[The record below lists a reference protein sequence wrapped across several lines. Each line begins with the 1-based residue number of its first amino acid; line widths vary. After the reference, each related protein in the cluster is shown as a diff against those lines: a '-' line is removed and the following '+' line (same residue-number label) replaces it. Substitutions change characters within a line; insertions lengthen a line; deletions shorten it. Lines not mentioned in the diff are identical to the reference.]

1 MKRLFLLIF
10 LLFFIADVSKAQIT
24 RGSQPGELYISTD
37 WYMDNS
43 GNIHYA
49 IFHSTNNG
57 ENIHLKYENIETPPG
72 GEMCVGGVLGD
83 ATPGALYNYGN
94 NELWVSFDYG
104 EMWEYIETYGSSG
117 RFASGFTNGEIYK
130 CCANVQGSIWRS
142 EDYGSE
148 FIEVTQNAKYILEVG
163 NNAGNLY
170 GFDGSPG
177 IGFNLH
183 FSTDYGVNFIEIPVD
198 STIAFW
204 EPSGMYP
211 KISRGTEPGELYL
224 VSWWLNSNY
233 KIFHCIDTGYTWTE
247 KFESDYI
254 DLYYWRVVYTAGRDP
269 GSFYVMCSTLN
280 PTLDHVWLYIDY
292 SSDYGE
298 TFTTYFHDLDSLFTS
313 IESKPTQ
320 DFKMNVYPN
329 PFTKSTTFHFSLP
342 LNSNEQK
349 LTIYD
354 LYGNKIVQY
363 NITGKNYQ
371 QWNGT
376 DNEGNKALPGVYFYQ
391 INYGNVFSKLYKL
404 IILN

>member
-24 RGSQPGELYISTD
+24 RGSLPGELYVSTD

-57 ENIHLKYENIETPPG
+57 ENIHLKYENIETPPM
-72 GEMCVGGVLGD
+72 GEMCVGGIIGD

-94 NELWVSFDYG
+94 NELWASFDHG
-104 EMWEYIETYGSSG
+104 ENWEKEEDYTY
-117 RFASGFTNGEIYK
+117 ASYATGYSNGEIFR
-130 CCANVQGSIWRS
+130 RS
-142 EDYGSE
+142 DYNLYRSDNYGNS
-148 FIEVTQNAKYILEVG
+148 LELIVESLTEPLSDVG
-163 NNAGNLY
+163 NQAGELF
-170 GFDGSPG
+170 GFTGSPG
-177 IGFNLH
+177 IGYRLYHSIN
-183 FSTDYGVNFIEIPVD
+183 YGNSFYMITID
-198 STIAFW
+198 STVAFW
-204 EPSGMYP
+204 APSGQYP
-211 KISRGTEPGELYL
+211 QITRGTQSGEIFL

-233 KIFHCIDTGYTWTE
+233 KIFHSIDTGYSWTE

-269 GSFYVMCSTLN
+269 GSFYVMRSTLN

-298 TFTTYFHDLDSLFTS
+298 TFTTYFHDLDSLFTY

-320 DFKMNVYPN
+320 DFKLNVYPN
-329 PFTKSTTFHFSLP
+329 PFIESTTFHFSLP
-342 LNSNEQK
+342 SNSNKQE

-354 LYGNKIVQY
+354 LHGRKIIQY
-363 NITGKNYQ
+363 NITGKIFL

-376 DNEGNKALPGVYFYQ
+376 DNEGKKTLPGVYFYQ